1 MPRRSGPSATPSSTS
16 TSAAPRVDR
25 PPPTHEPPGIVDRAH
40 LLAEQLG
47 LPIRDRR
54 LLDQALTHT
63 SWLHEH
69 PGEAAGHNER
79 LEFLGDAVV
88 NLAISEALYARH
100 PDDDEGVLSARR
112 AAIVSATGLATLA
125 ERIELGTFLSLGEGE
140 AARPGPQ
147 RPSILASAFEALLG
161 ALILDVGWET
171 TRDWV
176 IQTAS
181 PEIEAGVAPV
191 FLKSPK
197 SRLQEETQRTT
208 GGRPAYRVLE
218 AVGPDHEKVFRVEVA
233 VAGEVL
239 GMGIGRSRR
248 VAETAAAAEA
258 VEVLAARAAE
268 AAEAAARN
276 RDATRD
282 SEAPEIDGADS
293 AS

>member
-1 MPRRSGPSATPSSTS
+1 
-16 TSAAPRVDR
+16 
-25 PPPTHEPPGIVDRAH
+25 VDRAD

-54 LLDQALTHT
+54 LLAQALTHT

-88 NLAISEALYARH
+88 NLAVSEALFARH
-100 PDDDEGVLSARR
+100 PDDDEGILSARR

-125 ERIELGTFLSLGEGE
+125 SRIELDSFLSLGEGE
-140 AARPGPQ
+140 AGRTGPG
-147 RPSILASAFEALLG
+147 RSSIMGSAFEALAG
-161 ALILDVGWET
+161 ALLLDVGWET

-176 IQTAS
+176 IATAA
-181 PEIEAGVAPV
+181 PEIDAGLAPSA
-191 FLKSPK
+191 LKSPK

-218 AVGPDHEKVFRVEVA
+218 AVGPDHDKIFRVEVA

-258 VEVLAARAAE
+258 VAVLGARAAE
-268 AAEAAARN
+268 AEGAATAGL
-276 RDATRD
+276 T
-282 SEAPEIDGADS
+282 EGAG
-293 AS
+293 

>member
-1 MPRRSGPSATPSSTS
+1 
-16 TSAAPRVDR
+16 
-25 PPPTHEPPGIVDRAH
+25 VDRAD

-54 LLDQALTHT
+54 LLAQALTHT

-69 PGEAAGHNER
+69 PGEADGHNER

-88 NLAISEALYARH
+88 NLAISEALYTRH

-125 ERIELGTFLSLGEGE
+125 ARIDLGAFMSLGEGE
-140 AARPGPQ
+140 AGRYGDQ
-147 RPSILASAFEALLG
+147 RPSILASGFEALVG
-161 ALILDVGWET
+161 ALLLDIGWDA

-176 IQTAS
+176 IQTAA
-181 PEIEAGVAPV
+181 PEISAGLPPV
-191 FLKSPK
+191 LLKSPK
-197 SRLQEETQRTT
+197 SRLQEATQRST

-218 AVGPDHEKVFRVEVA
+218 AVGPDHDKIFRVEVT

-239 GMGIGRSRR
+239 GMGVGRSRR

-258 VEVLAARAAE
+258 FAVLEAREAE
-268 AAEAAARN
+268 ADAEAEANADAR
-276 RDATRD
+276 TQ
-282 SEAPEIDGADS
+282 ADRS
-293 AS
+293 GQAESLEGVG